1 MPPALSSYDD
11 VQEFRATTEAI
22 SFATS
27 WIEAQAAG
35 DLSSDYHL
43 NLLAWTED
51 DPGHVLGIV
60 LNLIEEAESRDEL
73 IQEAVG
79 LGPVDWL
86 MKHYPASFDE
96 TIRKAVDHHAGFA
109 LYTKWRREN
118 EPL

>member
-1 MPPALSSYDD
+1 MPSSISNYDD
-11 VQEFRATTEAI
+11 VQKFRTSPEAI
-22 SFATS
+22 SFAKS

-35 DLSSDYHL
+35 DVSSDYHL
-43 NLLAWTED
+43 NLLAWTAN

-60 LNLIEEAESRDEL
+60 LNLIEEADSRDEL

-86 MKHYPASFDE
+86 MMHRPASFADI
-96 TIRKAVDHHAGFA
+96 IRQAVEQHAGFA

-118 EPL
+118 EPR